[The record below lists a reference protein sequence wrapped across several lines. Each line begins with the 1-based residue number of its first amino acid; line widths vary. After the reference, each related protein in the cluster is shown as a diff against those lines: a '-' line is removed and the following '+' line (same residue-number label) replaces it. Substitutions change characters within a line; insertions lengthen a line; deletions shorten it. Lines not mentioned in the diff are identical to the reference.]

1 MYRIFRRGD
10 GSARQVHI
18 LFCAAGGKYCR
29 LVSYANTVYIKSMK
43 IDGPNKTSGTKG
55 TGKTGGAKSTG
66 STAFS
71 GLIDDTDETA
81 DAGGAAGAS
90 SIARL
95 DALLSVQEAGDATSE
110 EAAKRAK
117 KRGLQL
123 LDELDNLRMGILTGG
138 VTQGQLA
145 QLERMLQSSRDKV
158 MDPMLTRVL
167 DEIDLR
173 VQVELAKF
181 GRR

>member
-1 MYRIFRRGD
+1 MR
-10 GSARQVHI
+10 ARYIVWRSVGFPQ
-18 LFCAAGGKYCR
+18 GGKYCR
-29 LVSYANTVYIKSMK
+29 LVSKRNTVYIKGMK
-43 IDGPNKTSGTKG
+43 IEGPKKTGDSKG
-55 TGKTGGAKSTG
+55 PSKSGGAKSTG

-71 GLIDDTDETA
+71 GLIGENEA
-81 DAGGAAGAS
+81 AAGTSGSGGTS

-95 DALLSVQEAGDATSE
+95 DALLSLQETGDATSE
-110 EAAKRAK
+110 EAARRAK

-123 LDELDNLRMGILTGG
+123 LDELDVLRMGILTGT
-138 VTQGQLA
+138 VTQGQLG
-145 QLERMLQSSRDKV
+145 QLERMLKTHRDNV
-158 MDPMLTRVL
+158 MDPLLGSVL

>member
-1 MYRIFRRGD
+1 
-10 GSARQVHI
+10 
-18 LFCAAGGKYCR
+18 
-29 LVSYANTVYIKSMK
+29 MK
-43 IDGPNKTSGTKG
+43 IDGPNKTSNAKG
-55 TGKTGGAKSTG
+55 SGKSGGAKSTG

-71 GLIDDTDETA
+71 GLIDSSDETA
-81 DAGGAAGAS
+81 GASGTGGAS

-110 EAAKRAK
+110 EAARRAK

-123 LDELDNLRMGILTGG
+123 LDELDVLRMGILTGT
-138 VTQGQLA
+138 VTQGQLG
-145 QLERMLQSSRDKV
+145 QLERMLKTHRDNV
-158 MDPMLTRVL
+158 MDPVLGSVL

>member
-1 MYRIFRRGD
+1 
-10 GSARQVHI
+10 
-18 LFCAAGGKYCR
+18 
-29 LVSYANTVYIKSMK
+29 MK
-43 IDGPNKTSGTKG
+43 IDGPNKTSGAKG
-55 TGKTGGAKSTG
+55 PGKAGGAKSTG

-71 GLIDDTDETA
+71 GLIDDTEETS
-81 DAGGAAGAS
+81 GTSGSSGAS

-95 DALLSVQEAGDATSE
+95 DALLSLQETEDLTSE
-110 EAAKRAK
+110 ESARRAK

-123 LDELDNLRMGILTGG
+123 LDELDVLRMGLLTGT
-138 VTQGQLA
+138 VTQSQLG
-145 QLERMLQSSRDKV
+145 QLERMLKSNREGV
-158 MDPMLTRVL
+158 IDPVLNSVL